1 MMKLLLIDEK
11 RMFLDAIGQLLALEN
26 KFSSIEQ
33 HTTIEGAFDYLKVNR
48 ADVIVTDYLIHE
60 ETSSITV
67 FKQRW
72 PETKII
78 ILSEHLRSGYIK
90 KALEEGCDG
99 YISKSAKVIELV
111 SAIDDVLKGHIA
123 IEPRLAV
130 TALRDKDPL
139 TDTEKKLLRLVGR
152 DKSNREIAEIVCLG
166 EGTVRNYMSVAMS
179 KLFVSSRGAAYRKA
193 HASGWL

>member
-33 HTTIEGAFDYLKVNR
+33 HTTIEGAIDYLKVNR
-48 ADVIVTDYLIHE
+48 ADVIVTDYLIHD

-78 ILSEHLRSGYIK
+78 ILSEHLRSG
-90 KALEEGCDG
+90 
-99 YISKSAKVIELV
+99 
-111 SAIDDVLKGHIA
+111 
-123 IEPRLAV
+123 
-130 TALRDKDPL
+130 
-139 TDTEKKLLRLVGR
+139 
-152 DKSNREIAEIVCLG
+152 
-166 EGTVRNYMSVAMS
+166 
-179 KLFVSSRGAAYRKA
+179 
-193 HASGWL
+193 